1 VLQESP
7 RWNQLPGVTPIV
19 TFNVHCYTLGVGHPF
34 FGETCHKIAGAMSA
48 CKFMTLKELFP
59 RVRIFLLYTK
69 FVRKFYLD
77 EMLAYKDLGMA
88 TKPLLPLRMLTKVK
102 ANNKR
107 GSNAIIARERSR
119 MRIVALPL
127 C

>member
-1 VLQESP
+1 M
-7 RWNQLPGVTPIV
+7 
-19 TFNVHCYTLGVGHPF
+19 
-34 FGETCHKIAGAMSA
+34 AGAMSTR
-48 CKFMTLKELFP
+48 KFMTLKELFP

-69 FVRKFYLD
+69 FVCKFYLD

-88 TKPLLPLRMLTKVK
+88 TKPLLPLRMLTKEK

-107 GSNAIIARERSR
+107 GPNAILARERSR
-119 MRIVALPL
+119 MRILVVALPL

>member
-1 VLQESP
+1 M
-7 RWNQLPGVTPIV
+7 
-19 TFNVHCYTLGVGHPF
+19 
-34 FGETCHKIAGAMSA
+34 AGAMSA
-48 CKFMTLKELFP
+48 RKFMTLKELFP

-88 TKPLLPLRMLTKVK
+88 TQPLLPLRMLTKVK

-107 GSNAIIARERSR
+107 GPNAIIARERSR

>member
-1 VLQESP
+1 M
-7 RWNQLPGVTPIV
+7 
-19 TFNVHCYTLGVGHPF
+19 
-34 FGETCHKIAGAMSA
+34 AGAMSA
-48 CKFMTLKELFP
+48 RKFMTLKELFP

-77 EMLAYKDLGMA
+77 EMLAYKDLGMT
-88 TKPLLPLRMLTKVK
+88 TKPLLPLRMLRKEK

-107 GSNAIIARERSR
+107 GPNAIIARERSR
-119 MRIVALPL
+119 MRRVALPL